1 MIARATLTLIW
12 YGSMMEQEITLTQ
25 VCLRCSV
32 KIGDLVKLCEIGYP
46 QYVGLLGI
54 LVRCGSSPAPSTP
67 WVVMINGKLH
77 TFYINEDDMEA
88 INESR

>member
-1 MIARATLTLIW
+1 
-12 YGSMMEQEITLTQ
+12 
-25 VCLRCSV
+25 V
-32 KIGDLVKLCEIGYP
+32 KVGDLVKLCEIGYP

-54 LVRCGSSPAPSTP
+54 LVRGGVGIGSAPSTP